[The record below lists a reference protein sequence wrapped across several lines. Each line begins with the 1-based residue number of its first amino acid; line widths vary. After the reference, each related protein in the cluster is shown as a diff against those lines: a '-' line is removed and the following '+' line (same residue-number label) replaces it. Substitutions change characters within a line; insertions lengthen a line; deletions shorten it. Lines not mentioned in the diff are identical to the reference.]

1 MKGLLPEPFLVKQK
15 VIDQKRM
22 SDQKESIP
30 SIKPAQD
37 EVASYRRSGRFEAPK
52 QSNFNGLLVFVI
64 VLMAIMMVIGG
75 YTLYEVQQRLA
86 SSSELLEQGQ
96 ENTRQLESR
105 LAATGTDVSKTL
117 LDLKA
122 QVNTNF
128 TEIDKLWAV
137 SHRQNKP
144 DIQKNVRAIAALK
157 GDLGGKINVM
167 DVAFKKMSSQYQATL
182 NEVSGLREGL
192 HQDNE
197 ELITGIA
204 LLRGQV
210 QDQSVVQGATKRNL
224 NSLERQ
230 VKELQAAIDSIDVH
244 RRQISQK
251 LNELENEPQ
260 DEVQATDNLIQ

>member
-1 MKGLLPEPFLVKQK
+1 MKGLLPEPFLVKRK
-15 VIDQKRM
+15 VIDQKFM

-64 VLMAIMMVIGG
+64 VLMAIMMGIGG

-86 SSSELLEQGQ
+86 SSNELLEQGQ

-144 DIQKNVRAIAALK
+144 DIQKNVRAIAKLK
-157 GDLGGKINVM
+157 GDLGVKINTMNATV
-167 DVAFKKMSSQYQATL
+167 KKMSSQYQATL
-182 NEVSGLREGL
+182 NELSGLREGL

-210 QDQSVVQGATKRNL
+210 QDQAVVQGATKRNL
-224 NSLERQ
+224 NSLDRQ
-230 VKELQAAIDSIDVH
+230 VKELQAAIDSIDAH

-260 DEVQATDNLIQ
+260 NDFQVPNSPVQ

>member
-1 MKGLLPEPFLVKQK
+1 MKGLLPEPFLVKRK
-15 VIDQKRM
+15 VIDQKFM

-64 VLMAIMMVIGG
+64 VLMAIMMGIGG

-86 SSSELLEQGQ
+86 SSNELLEQGQ

-144 DIQKNVRAIAALK
+144 DIQKNVRAIAGLK
-157 GDLGGKINVM
+157 SDLGEKINAMNATV
-167 DVAFKKMSSQYQATL
+167 KKMSSQYQATL
-182 NEVSGLREGL
+182 HELSGLREGL

-210 QDQSVVQGATKRNL
+210 QDQAVAQGATKRNL
-224 NSLERQ
+224 NSLDQQ
-230 VKELQAAIDSIDVH
+230 VQELQAAIDSIDAH

-251 LNELENEPQ
+251 LNELENESQ
-260 DEVQATDNLIQ
+260 NDVQVPNSAIQ

>member
-1 MKGLLPEPFLVKQK
+1 MVKQK
-15 VIDQKRM
+15 VVDQKLM
-22 SDQKESIP
+22 SDQKDIIP

-37 EVASYRRSGRFEAPK
+37 EVASYRRSGRSEAPK

-64 VLMAIMMVIGG
+64 VLMAIMMGFGG
-75 YTLYEVQQRLA
+75 YTIYEVQERLA
-86 SSSELLEQGQ
+86 RSNELLDQGQ

-117 LDLKA
+117 QDLKA

-144 DIQKNVRAIAALK
+144 NIQKNVRAIAGLK
-157 GDLGGKINVM
+157 GDLGAKINSMNASVTT
-167 DVAFKKMSSQYQATL
+167 MSSQYQTIL
-182 NEVSGLREGL
+182 NELSGLREGL
-192 HQDNE
+192 LQDNE
-197 ELITGIA
+197 ELITEIA

-210 QDQSVVQGATKRNL
+210 QDQAVVQEASKRKL
-224 NSLERQ
+224 NSMDRQ
-230 VKELQAAIDSIDVH
+230 MKETQEAIDSIDAH

-251 LNELENEPQ
+251 LNELQN
-260 DEVQATDNLIQ
+260 DIQGVNSPIQ